1 MPAAPARHGA
11 DIIQRG
17 FEEFHESF
25 RAITRRAI
33 DRFESRDWM
42 GIRRDTVRRLA
53 LHSRAVEETL
63 QALRHEFGP
72 QVDRRETW
80 TALKDAFSLAIL
92 GSDDC
97 ELAQTFFNSCTRR
110 VFSHI
115 GVDPWIDY
123 TAQDFPLPFRGWEM
137 ASARMYAVRS
147 VTPVLLRRVLE
158 DAGFRTPFRDLDGD
172 AAMAA
177 AAIEE
182 SLAVEFGSTEIEAL
196 DVLRPVFI
204 RNKGA
209 YLVGRTRREQDTL
222 PVVLAILHGEGGLHV
237 DAVVRTENEIS
248 IIWSFARWYFHADL
262 ASPRQVIGFL
272 HSILPRKRI
281 SELYL
286 SLGYNKHGKTE
297 FYRDLTG
304 YAAATDEPFVVAPGQ
319 RGLVMAVFTLP
330 SYEFVFKVIRD
341 TFPASK
347 ATTRRRVMERYRQ
360 VLLHDRVGRLV
371 DFQEFE
377 HLNFPRA
384 RFSPELLDELLREAS
399 RSVVVEGDEVV
410 IKHLYVGRR
419 VTPLDLFLK
428 TASDDEREAAILDW
442 GKAVKELAAANIF
455 AGDMLAKNF
464 GVTRHGRVVFY
475 DYDELCAL
483 DDCHFRAFPH
493 ARTDDD
499 ELSSEPWFAV
509 RDGEIFP
516 EELGRFLGVD
526 DRLQT
531 VFLRHHQD
539 LFTVDFWRTMQE
551 RNREGEVIDFFPY
564 GRAAA
569 DPSGKRSLTPPTPHP
584 RTGSEEAAA
593 GDRSVR

>member
-1 MPAAPARHGA
+1 MPASPARHGA

-42 GIRRDTVRRLA
+42 GIRRDTVRRLG
-53 LHSRAVEETL
+53 LHTRSVDETL
-63 QALRHEFGP
+63 QALRHEFGS
-72 QVDRRETW
+72 QVERRELW
-80 TALKDAFSLAIL
+80 AALKDAFSLAIL

-110 VFSHI
+110 VFSHV
-115 GVDPWIDY
+115 GVDPRIDY
-123 TAQDFPLPFRGWEM
+123 TAQDFPVPFLGWEM
-137 ASARMYAVRS
+137 ASARMYAVHA
-147 VTPVLLRRVLE
+147 VTPVLVRRVLE
-158 DAGFRTPFRDLDGD
+158 DAGFRAPFRDLEGD
-172 AAMAA
+172 AAMAS

-182 SLAVEFGSTEIEAL
+182 SLIEGFGSTEIEAL
-196 DVLRPVFI
+196 DFLRPVFI

-209 YLVGRTRREQDTL
+209 YLVGRARREGESL
-222 PVVLAILHGEGGLHV
+222 PLVIAILHGADGLVV

-248 IIWSFARWYFHADL
+248 ILFSFARWYFHADL
-262 ASPRQVIGFL
+262 RSPRQVIGFL

-297 FYRDLTG
+297 FYRDLLA
-304 YAAATDEPFVVAPGQ
+304 YAAETDEHFVVAPGQ
-319 RGLVMAVFTLP
+319 RGLVMSVFTLP

-347 ATTRRRVMERYRQ
+347 ATTRHRVMERYRQ
-360 VLLHDRVGRLV
+360 VMLHDRVGRLV

-377 HLNFPRA
+377 HLKFPRA
-384 RFSPELLDELLREAS
+384 RFSPELLEELLGEAS
-399 RSVVVEGDEVV
+399 RNVGIEGDDV
-410 IKHLYVGRR
+410 IIRHLYVGRR
-419 VTPLDLFLK
+419 VTPLDLYLR
-428 TASDDEREAAILDW
+428 AADQPDREAALVDW

-483 DDCHFRAFPH
+483 EDCRFRVFPH

-499 ELSSEPWFAV
+499 ELAAEPWFAV
-509 RDGEIFP
+509 SDGDVFP
-516 EELGRFLGVD
+516 EELGRYLGID
-526 DRLQT
+526 ETLNA
-531 VFLRHHQD
+531 VFLRHHGD
-539 LFTVDFWRTMQE
+539 LFEVDFWRSMQE

-564 GRAAA
+564 AESR
-569 DPSGKRSLTPPTPHP
+569 TPGGIASRRP
-584 RTGSEEAAA
+584 A
-593 GDRSVR
+593 

>member
-25 RAITRRAI
+25 RAVTRRAI
-33 DRFESRDWM
+33 ARFESRDWM
-42 GIRRDTVRRLA
+42 GIRRDTVRRLG
-53 LHSRAVEETL
+53 LHTRSVDETL
-63 QALRHEFGP
+63 VALRHEFGA
-72 QVDRRETW
+72 QVELRDLW
-80 TALKDAFSLAIL
+80 SALKDAFSLAIL

-110 VFSHI
+110 VFSHV
-115 GVDPWIDY
+115 GVDPRIDY
-123 TAQDFPLPFRGWEM
+123 TEQDFPVPFRGWEM

-147 VTPVLLRRVLE
+147 VSPMLLRRVLE
-158 DAGFRTPFRDLDGD
+158 DAGFRAKFRDLSGD
-172 AAMAA
+172 AAMASV
-177 AAIEE
+177 AIEE
-182 SLAVEFGSTEIEAL
+182 SLVERFGSTEIEAL
-196 DVLRPVFI
+196 DFLRPVFI
-204 RNKGA
+204 RNKAA
-209 YLVGRTRREQDTL
+209 YLVGRARRDQESL
-222 PVVLAILHGEGGLHV
+222 PLVIAILHGEDGLTV

-272 HSILPRKRI
+272 HSILPRKRV

-297 FYRDLTG
+297 FYRDLTA
-304 YAAATDEPFVVAPGQ
+304 YAVASDESFVIAPGQ
-319 RGLVMAVFTLP
+319 RGLVMSVFTLP

-377 HLNFPRA
+377 HLKFPQA
-384 RFSPELLDELLREAS
+384 RFAPELLEELLGEAA
-399 RSVVVEGDEVV
+399 RNVGIEGDDV
-410 IKHLYVGRR
+410 IIRHLYVGRR
-419 VTPLDLFLK
+419 VTPLDVFLK
-428 TASDDEREAAILDW
+428 TAGDREREAAIVDW

-475 DYDELCAL
+475 DYDELCPL
-483 DDCHFRAFPH
+483 DDCRFRTFP
-493 ARTDDD
+493 ASRSDD
-499 ELSSEPWFAV
+499 EELSAEPWFAV
-509 RDGEIFP
+509 RDGDVFP

-526 DRLQT
+526 QKLRTL
-531 VFLRHHQD
+531 FLRHHED
-539 LFTVDFWRTMQE
+539 LFSVEFWRTMQE

-564 GRAAA
+564 AESRAPGDAVTRR
-569 DPSGKRSLTPPTPHP
+569 P
-584 RTGSEEAAA
+584 A
-593 GDRSVR
+593 GDIASS

>member
-1 MPAAPARHGA
+1 VPTSPARHGA

-25 RAITRRAI
+25 RAITRRAKE
-33 DRFESRDWM
+33 RFEARDWV
-42 GIRRDTVRRLA
+42 GIRRDTVRRLGV
-53 LHSRAVEETL
+53 HSRSVEETL
-63 QALRHEFGP
+63 QALRQEFGA
-72 QVDRRETW
+72 QVERRELW
-80 TALKDAFSLAIL
+80 AALKDAFSLAIL

-110 VFSHI
+110 VFSHV
-115 GVDPWIDY
+115 GVDPRIDY
-123 TAQDFPLPFRGWEM
+123 TAQDFPVPFRGWEM
-137 ASARMYAVRS
+137 ASARMYAARS
-147 VTPVLLRRVLE
+147 VTPVLMRRLLE
-158 DAGFRTPFRDLDGD
+158 DAGFRVPFRDLETD

-182 SLAVEFGSTEIEAL
+182 SLVERFGSAEIEAL
-196 DVLRPVFI
+196 DFLRPVFI

-209 YLVGRTRREQDTL
+209 YLVGRARRQDDTL
-222 PVVLAILHGEGGLHV
+222 PLVIAILNGDEGLTV

-304 YAAATDEPFVVAPGQ
+304 YAAASDESFVEAPGQ
-319 RGLVMAVFTLP
+319 RGLVMSVFTLP

-360 VLLHDRVGRLV
+360 VMVHDRVGRLV

-377 HLNFPRA
+377 HLKFPRA

-399 RSVVVEGDEVV
+399 RNVGIEGDDVV
-410 IKHLYVGRR
+410 IRHLYVGRR
-419 VTPLDLFLK
+419 VTPLDVFLK
-428 TASDDEREAAILDW
+428 TASEEDREKAIADW
-442 GKAVKELAAANIF
+442 GRAVKELAAANIF

-483 DDCHFRAFPH
+483 DDCQFRVFP
-493 ARTDDD
+493 RSRSDD
-499 ELSSEPWFAV
+499 EELASEPWFSV
-509 RDGEIFP
+509 RDGDVFP
-516 EELGRFLGVD
+516 EELGRFLGID
-526 DRLQT
+526 AHLHE
-531 VFLRHHQD
+531 VFLHHHGD
-539 LFTVDFWRTMQE
+539 LFDVDFWRTMQE

-564 GRAAA
+564 AESVAAA
-569 DPSGKRSLTPPTPHP
+569 R
-584 RTGSEEAAA
+584 A
-593 GDRSVR
+593 GRGG